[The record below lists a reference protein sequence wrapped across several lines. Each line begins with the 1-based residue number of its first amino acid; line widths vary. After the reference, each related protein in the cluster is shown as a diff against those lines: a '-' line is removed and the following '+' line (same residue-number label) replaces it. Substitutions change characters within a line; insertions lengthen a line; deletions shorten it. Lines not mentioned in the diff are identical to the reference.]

1 MQKNKIISILST
13 RPLEQ
18 SLIDKALERGIM
30 LDMLPFIET
39 ETIINDET
47 GKKITALLHQPL
59 TVVFTSMNAVE
70 AVAGFVQGKQHNWK
84 IFCIG
89 HATQKLV
96 KENFGQDAVA
106 GVADSAIA
114 LAENIIAYG
123 NISSVVF
130 FCGDRRRDELPDRL
144 SQNGIMVDELAVYKT
159 HATPQ
164 LIKKQYDGI
173 LFFSPST
180 VHSFFSVNRLTDQPI
195 LFAIGPT
202 TADAI
207 KTYVRNT
214 VITGESPGKHL
225 LIQQALDYYQANPV
239 RR

>member
-18 SLIDKALERGIM
+18 SLIDKALKQNIT
-30 LDMLPFIET
+30 LDTLPFIET

-59 TVVFTSMNAVE
+59 IVVFTSMHAVD
-70 AVAGFVQGKQHNWK
+70 AVAGFIQGKQHNWK

-89 HATQKLV
+89 QVTQKLV
-96 KENFGQDAVA
+96 KENFGQDTVA

-114 LAENIIAYG
+114 LAGSIIAHG

-144 SQNGIMVDELAVYKT
+144 PQNGITVDELAVYKT

-173 LFFSPST
+173 LFFSPSAA
-180 VHSFFSVNRLTDQPI
+180 HSFFSVNSLTDQPI

-207 KTYVRNT
+207 KTYARNT
-214 VITGESPGKHL
+214 VIIAESPGKHL
-225 LIQQALDYYQANPV
+225 LIQQALDYFQANPV